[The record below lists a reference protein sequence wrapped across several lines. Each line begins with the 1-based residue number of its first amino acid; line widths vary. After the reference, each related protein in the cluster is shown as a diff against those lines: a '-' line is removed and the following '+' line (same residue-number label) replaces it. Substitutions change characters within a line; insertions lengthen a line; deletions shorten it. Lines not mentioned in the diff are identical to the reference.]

1 MHPHTDETFYL
12 ASGKATFLLGD
23 RELEVAPGSTVLV
36 PRGTRHTVWN
46 SGDDPVRGI
55 ILVSPGDA
63 EHVFEPAE

>member
-1 MHPHTDETFYL
+1 M
-12 ASGKATFLLGD
+12 ASGEVTFLLGD
-23 RELEVAPGSTVLV
+23 CEMEVASGSTVFV

-46 SGDDPVRGI
+46 SGEVPVRGV